1 MESKKNVYQ
10 ITVFS
15 HITDS
20 VGEVNEMTL
29 YTEATYKHEQKKA
42 YLMYDETEISGLE
55 KTKTLVSYDGKMVQ
69 IKRFGANSSVL
80 KIEIDEM
87 HENSYQTPYGTFI
100 MRTTGKSIHWNDSDG
115 LRIELKYLLEIEG
128 DSNSPSE
135 VRIKIETK
143 RA

>member
-1 MESKKNVYQ
+1 MRSEKYIYQ

-20 VGEVNEMTL
+20 TGEVNEMTL

-69 IKRFGANSSVL
+69 IKRFGANSSLL
-80 KIEIDEM
+80 KIEIDET
-87 HENSYQTPYGTFI
+87 HENLYQTPYGAFVMKTN
-100 MRTTGKSIHWNDSDG
+100 GNSIHWNDEDG
-115 LRIELKYLLEIEG
+115 LAIDLNYQLDIEG